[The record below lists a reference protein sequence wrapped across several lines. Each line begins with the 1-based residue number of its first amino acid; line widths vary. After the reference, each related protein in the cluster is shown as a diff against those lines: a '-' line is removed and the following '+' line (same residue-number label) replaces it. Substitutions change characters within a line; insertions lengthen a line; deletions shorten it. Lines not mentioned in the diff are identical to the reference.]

1 MAFHFIFIE
10 FMSLIGD
17 MVTPFYLINLTP
29 YFRQIRQKRLILD
42 ITHKGENV
50 LHKTICLILIKYVQ
64 NKTFK

>member
-1 MAFHFIFIE
+1 
-10 FMSLIGD
+10 